1 MQSRLKPLATILAEG
16 APREGGLKRSLGKW
30 QLTAMGIGAIIGTGI
45 FVLTGVA
52 SAHRAGPALT
62 ISFVVAGIVSALAA
76 LCYAEVASKLPIAG
90 SAYSYAYTTFGE
102 LIAWI
107 IGWDLI
113 LEYGLGAATVSI
125 GWSGYFV
132 NLLQSVGLTLPQQW
146 THAPF
151 GATPGIMNVPAFC
164 IILIMTALLARGTKE
179 SGFVNA
185 IIVVVKLAIVLF
197 FLAVGVFH
205 MDFANFHLPAGP
217 TTGLGGYF
225 PFGWTGVLGGA
236 AFIFFAYIGF
246 DAVSTTAEEAKDPGK
261 DLPFGIIASLAVCT
275 ILYIA
280 VVAVLNG
287 MVPFNELGVPSPVAF
302 AMIHAGLPWAAF
314 IISLGAIAGLTTVLL
329 VMMFGQSRII
339 FAMGRDKLLPP
350 IFNSVHPRF
359 HTPFFSTV
367 FFGVLI
373 AFVAAFTDID
383 TVGSLTNMGT
393 LVAFIL
399 VSLALPQIRKRYPQL
414 TSSFMVPGGPWLI
427 PILSAIAALGLIG
440 FLWIGPHLFGV
451 PIAWLGFVVWMIIGF
466 AVYYGYGKAHSTV
479 GAADLATKKPPVN

>member
-1 MQSRLKPLATILAEG
+1 VLERVKPLDRVLAEG
-16 APREGGLKRSLGKW
+16 SDEHHGLKRSLGPW
-30 QLTAMGIGAIIGTGI
+30 SLTAMGIGAIIGTGI

-52 SAHRAGPALT
+52 SATRAGPAIT

-76 LCYAEVASKLPIAG
+76 LCYSEVASKIPIAG
-90 SAYSYAYTTFGE
+90 SAYTYAYTSFGE

-132 NLLQSVGLTLPQQW
+132 NLLQSIGLTLPQAW

-151 GATPGIMNVPAFC
+151 GATPGHMNVPAFI
-164 IILIMTALLARGTKE
+164 IILIMTALLARGTRE
-179 SGFVNA
+179 SGMVNNV
-185 IIVVVKLAIVLF
+185 IVAVKILVVLF
-197 FLAVGVFH
+197 FLAVGVGH
-205 MDFANFHLPAGP
+205 IDPANFHLPAGP
-217 TTGLGGYF
+217 LTGMGGYF
-225 PFGWTGVLGGA
+225 PFGWTGVFGGA

-246 DAVSTTAEEAKDPGK
+246 DAVSTTAEEAKNPGR
-261 DLPFGIIASLAVCT
+261 DLPFGIIASLLVCT
-275 ILYIA
+275 VLYIA

-287 MVPFNELGVPSPVAF
+287 MVPFNELGVASPVAF

-350 IFNSVHPRF
+350 VFNAVHPTFR
-359 HTPFFSTV
+359 TPFFSTI
-367 FFGVLI
+367 FFGILI
-373 AFVAAFTDID
+373 AFVAAFTDIN

-393 LVAFIL
+393 LFAFIL
-399 VSLALPQIRKRYPQL
+399 TSLAIPVLRKRYPQL
-414 TSSFMVPGGPWLI
+414 RGAFTVPGGPYLI
-427 PILSAIAALGLIG
+427 PVLSALAAFGLILFLKVGNPAIWG
-440 FLWIGPHLFGV
+440 FFPLP
-451 PIAWLGFVVWMIIGF
+451 WLGFIVWLIVGLF
-466 AVYYGYGKAHSTV
+466 LYFSYGRSHSTV
-479 GAADLATKKPPVN
+479 GKDG

>member
-1 MQSRLKPLATILAEG
+1 VLERVKPLDRILAEG
-16 APREGGLKRSLGKW
+16 SDEKHGLKRSLGPW
-30 QLTAMGIGAIIGTGI
+30 SLTAMGIGAIIGTGI

-52 SAHRAGPALT
+52 SATRAGPAIT

-76 LCYAEVASKLPIAG
+76 LCYSEVASKIPISG
-90 SAYSYAYTTFGE
+90 SAYTYAYTSFGE

-132 NLLQSVGLTLPQQW
+132 NLLQSIGLSLPPAW

-151 GATPGIMNVPAFC
+151 GATPGHMNVPAFI
-164 IILIMTALLARGTKE
+164 IILIMTALLARGTRE
-179 SGFVNA
+179 SGLVNNVIVA
-185 IIVVVKLAIVLF
+185 VKIVVVLF
-197 FLAVGVFH
+197 FLAVGIGH
-205 MDFANFHLPAGP
+205 INAANYHLPAGP
-217 TTGLGGYF
+217 LTGLGGYF
-225 PFGWTGVLGGA
+225 PFGWTGVFGGA

-246 DAVSTTAEEAKDPGK
+246 DAVSTTAEEAKNPSR
-261 DLPFGIIASLAVCT
+261 DLPFGIIASLLVCT
-275 ILYIA
+275 VLYIA

-287 MVPFNELGVPSPVAF
+287 MVPFNELGVASPVAF

-350 IFNSVHPRF
+350 IFNAVHPTFR
-359 HTPFFSTV
+359 TPFFSTI

-373 AFVAAFTDID
+373 AFVAAFTDIN

-393 LVAFIL
+393 LFAFIL
-399 VSLALPQIRKRYPQL
+399 TSLAIPVLRRRYPQL
-414 TSSFMVPGGPWLI
+414 RGAFTVPGGPYLI
-427 PILSAIAALGLIG
+427 PVLSAVAAFGLILFLKVGSPAIWG
-440 FLWIGPHLFGV
+440 FFPQ
-451 PIAWLGFVVWMIIGF
+451 PWLGFIVWLIVGL
-466 AVYYGYGKAHSTV
+466 VLYYSYGRSHSTV
-479 GAADLATKKPPVN
+479 GKDA

>member
-1 MQSRLKPLATILAEG
+1 VLERVKPLDRILAEG
-16 APREGGLKRSLGKW
+16 SDEKHGLKRSLGPW
-30 QLTAMGIGAIIGTGI
+30 SLTAMGIGAIIGTGI

-52 SAHRAGPALT
+52 SATRAGPAIT

-76 LCYAEVASKLPIAG
+76 LCYSEVASKIPISG
-90 SAYSYAYTTFGE
+90 SAYTYAYTSFGE

-132 NLLQSVGLTLPQQW
+132 NLLQSIGLSLPPAW

-151 GATPGIMNVPAFC
+151 GATPGHMNVPAFI
-164 IILIMTALLARGTKE
+164 IILIMTALLARGTRE
-179 SGFVNA
+179 SGLVNNVIVA
-185 IIVVVKLAIVLF
+185 VKIVVVLF
-197 FLAVGVFH
+197 FLAVGIGH
-205 MDFANFHLPAGP
+205 INAANYHLPAGP
-217 TTGLGGYF
+217 LTGLGGYF
-225 PFGWTGVLGGA
+225 PFGWTGVFGGA

-246 DAVSTTAEEAKDPGK
+246 DAVSTTAEEAKNPSR
-261 DLPFGIIASLAVCT
+261 DLPFGIIASLLVCT
-275 ILYIA
+275 VLYIA

-287 MVPFNELGVPSPVAF
+287 MVPFNELGVASPVAF

-350 IFNSVHPRF
+350 IFNAVHPTFR
-359 HTPFFSTV
+359 TPFFSTV

-373 AFVAAFTDID
+373 AFVAAFTDIN

-393 LVAFIL
+393 LFAFIL
-399 VSLALPQIRKRYPQL
+399 TSLAIPVLRRRYPQL
-414 TSSFMVPGGPWLI
+414 RGAFTVPGGPYLI
-427 PILSAIAALGLIG
+427 PVLSAVAAFGLILFLKVGSPAIWG
-440 FLWIGPHLFGV
+440 FFPQ
-451 PIAWLGFVVWMIIGF
+451 PWLGFIVWLIVGL
-466 AVYYGYGKAHSTV
+466 VLYYSYGRSHSTV
-479 GAADLATKKPPVN
+479 GKDA